1 MDTDSSMKRASVAM
15 ALGVA
20 LAGCSSVASN
30 LPTFNLVPPPSDA
43 ILTIDSNP
51 PGALA
56 SASNGGACRTP
67 CALSAPVTDPLTV
80 TYTLEGY
87 LPQTI
92 AVRPIP
98 AEKTAMIDMTP
109 ATLAP
114 NPVQAKL
121 QPAPPPPPPP
131 PVVKKRKRP

>member
-1 MDTDSSMKRASVAM
+1 MDTDSSMTRASVAM

-43 ILTIDSNP
+43 TLTIDSNP

-67 CALSAPVTDPLTV
+67 CALSAPVTDPFTV

-87 LPQTI
+87 LPQTV

-114 NPVQAKL
+114 NPVRAEL